1 MGKRLTCPRCRI
13 DNEYDV
19 PALEAAVPLRDVGC
33 RACGHR
39 FAYGFAPEYVTAPD
53 LALSELGSAHS
64 AEVTYDA
71 TIEVGRAR
79 ERLSRHVARHAEYH
93 DRDRDV
99 LLLHLVDMSDHLDH
113 ELSSVKRAIDVI
125 AKRGPR

>member
-1 MGKRLTCPRCRI
+1 
-13 DNEYDV
+13 V
-19 PALEAAVPLRDVGC
+19 PAIESTASLREVGC

-53 LALSELGSAHS
+53 PELSELGSGRGTEA
-64 AEVTYDA
+64 AYDP
-71 TIEVGRAR
+71 TVEVGIAR

-99 LLLHLVDMSDHLDH
+99 LLLHLVDMGDRLDH

-125 AKRGPR
+125 AKRSTR